1 MDVNSN
7 DLTPELEDVARRL
20 RDNRPEATGL
30 ELDRIK
36 RRAMTRGAAGRG
48 AFVPKKGFF
57 MKPRIAVAFVLAI
70 GLLTSGT
77 GATLAV
83 ISESGSAAQVQ
94 YPDLTPKDTAK
105 PDVLGNDQPSAS
117 APTASGASL
126 QEEDQVASSG
136 GGELPFT
143 GFLAI
148 PLLIVGALCLVAGGF
163 MRSRTRER
171 GQSG

>member
-1 MDVNSN
+1 MDTNSH
-7 DLTPELEDVARRL
+7 DLTPEMETVAKRL
-20 RDNRPEATGL
+20 RDGRPQASGL

-36 RRAMTRGAAGRG
+36 RRAMSQASAGRS
-48 AFVPKKGFF
+48 AAYIPKKGLF

-94 YPDLTPKDTAK
+94 YPDLQPKDTVE
-105 PDVLGNDQPSAS
+105 PDVLGSDEPSATPS
-117 APTASGASL
+117 V

-136 GGELPFT
+136 GSELPFT

-148 PLLIVGALCLVAGGF
+148 PLLIVGVLALVAGGF
-163 MRSRTRER
+163 MRSRLRDDA
-171 GQSG
+171 

>member
-1 MDVNSN
+1 MDRNPH
-7 DLTPELEDVARRL
+7 DPTGELEALAMRL
-20 RDNRPEATGL
+20 RDERPEATGL

-36 RRAMTRGAAGRG
+36 QQAVSQASARSWA
-48 AFVPKKGFF
+48 PKKGLF
-57 MKPRIAVAFVLAI
+57 MKPRIAVAFILAM

-94 YPDLTPKDTAK
+94 YPDLK
-105 PDVLGNDQPSAS
+105 PSQTTKPNVIGNDE
-117 APTASGASL
+117 PTAGGATV
-126 QEEDQVASSG
+126 QEEQQVASSG

-148 PLLIVGALCLVAGGF
+148 PLLIVGVLFLVAGGVL
-163 MRSRTRER
+163 RSRAGRDQT
-171 GQSG
+171 G

>member
-20 RDNRPEATGL
+20 REHRPEASGL

-36 RRAMTRGAAGRG
+36 HRAISKASARRGTWALR
-48 AFVPKKGFF
+48 KGFF

-94 YPDLTPKDTAK
+94 YPDLKPQDTAK
-105 PDVLGNDQPSAS
+105 PDTLGSSDAPAPSAS
-117 APTASGASL
+117 AATL

-148 PLLIVGALCLVAGGF
+148 PLLIVGALLLVAGGF
-163 MRSRTRER
+163 MRSRTGRD
-171 GQSG
+171 QAT